1 MFTLGFSLVLKK
13 SERFKKTVFPSMA
26 EKVYV
31 LLKSETSMLF
41 RKKK

>member
-1 MFTLGFSLVLKK
+1 MFIFGFFLVLKK
-13 SERFKKTVFPSMA
+13 SERFKKIVFLFMV

-31 LLKSETSMLF
+31 LLKSEIFMLF